1 MGMKSTDKKG
11 SQGERPEGKE
21 KESQNESEMEK
32 LMNRHLDWMQTR
44 GFTRDTIKNSRYG
57 INCFITWCDE
67 RGISSPNEVSTA
79 VLARYQRYLYHHR
92 KEDGGPLSLGTQ
104 WLRLV
109 VIRSFFR
116 WLARNHLIL
125 FNPASE
131 LELPKMDN
139 RLPRNVLSLA
149 EVEKILHQVD
159 LTTLVGL
166 RDRAILELLFCT
178 GIRRGELINLK
189 LYDVNIE
196 KRTLFIRRGKGKKD
210 RVVPTGERALL
221 WLEKYLDESRPVLV
235 SEGKR
240 ADKENNALFLNSQGG
255 AMQPYT
261 LGKVVSKY
269 VKSAD
274 IDKEGCCHLF
284 RHSMATLML
293 EGGADIRYI
302 QQMLGHAKL
311 DTTQIYTRV
320 SIKKLKEVHM
330 QTHPGALL
338 KPKRKRKKG

>member
-1 MGMKSTDKKG
+1 
-11 SQGERPEGKE
+11 
-21 KESQNESEMEK
+21 
-32 LMNRHLDWMQTR
+32 
-44 GFTRDTIKNSRYG
+44 
-57 INCFITWCDE
+57 
-67 RGISSPNEVSTA
+67 
-79 VLARYQRYLYHHR
+79 
-92 KEDGGPLSLGTQ
+92 
-104 WLRLV
+104 
-109 VIRSFFR
+109 
-116 WLARNHLIL
+116 
-125 FNPASE
+125 
-131 LELPKMDN
+131 
-139 RLPRNVLSLA
+139 
-149 EVEKILHQVD
+149 
-159 LTTLVGL
+159 
-166 RDRAILELLFCT
+166 
-178 GIRRGELINLK
+178 
-189 LYDVNIE
+189 
-196 KRTLFIRRGKGKKD
+196 
-210 RVVPTGERALL
+210 L

-235 SEGKR
+235 SEGKK

-338 KPKRKRKKG
+338 KPKRKKKK

>member
-1 MGMKSTDKKG
+1 MTDRSMDKDKKG
-11 SQGERPEGKE
+11 NES
-21 KESQNESEMEK
+21 ESQQGKESEMEK
-32 LMNRHLDWMQTR
+32 LMNRYLDWMQTR
-44 GFTRDTIKNSRYG
+44 GYTPDTINNSRYG
-57 INCFITWCDE
+57 IICFITWCDE

-92 KEDGGPLSLGTQ
+92 KEDGGTLSLGTQ
-104 WLRLV
+104 RLRLV

-159 LTTLVGL
+159 LSTLVGL

-178 GIRRGELINLK
+178 GIRRNELINLK

-240 ADKENNALFLNSQGG
+240 ADKENNALFLNAQGG
-255 AMQPYT
+255 AMRDYI
-261 LGKVVSKY
+261 LGKVVRKY
-269 VKSAD
+269 IKSAG
-274 IDKEGCCHLF
+274 IDKEGGCHLF

-320 SIKKLKEVHM
+320 SISKLKEVHM

-338 KPKRKRKKG
+338 KPKRKRK